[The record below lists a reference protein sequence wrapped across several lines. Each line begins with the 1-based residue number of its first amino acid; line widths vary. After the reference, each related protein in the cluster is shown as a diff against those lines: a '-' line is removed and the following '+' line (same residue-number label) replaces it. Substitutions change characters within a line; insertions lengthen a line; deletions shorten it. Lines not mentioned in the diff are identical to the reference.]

1 MKDNLELERKDIR
14 IDPELEVDDDNQKQI
29 NFMVDAFFDVD
40 KKFNININDEEGT
53 WLNIWGFY
61 NPFDDELKIKCQIS
75 RDIDNDEWFDYFE
88 IGEGMKYDEAKMQA
102 DIEKYGLY
110 TYEDFAEYV
119 TYEQFIAFNGPYLK
133 VLVGRGVVTYE
144 QILDLIATYVNN

>member
-1 MKDNLELERKDIR
+1 MKENLELERKDIR

-75 RDIDNDEWFDYFE
+75 RDIDNDECFKYAPTAEESKLIKDMVAERIQRYHNETPQEFCQSVWDE
-88 IGEGMKYDEAKMQA
+88 GETEGPVMGGM
-102 DIEKYGLY
+102 
-110 TYEDFAEYV
+110 
-119 TYEQFIAFNGPYLK
+119 
-133 VLVGRGVVTYE
+133 
-144 QILDLIATYVNN
+144 

>member
-1 MKDNLELERKDIR
+1 MKENLELERKDIR

-75 RDIDNDEWFDYFE
+75 RDIDNDEWKLIKDMVAERIQRYHNETPQEFCQSVWDE
-88 IGEGMKYDEAKMQA
+88 GETEGPVMGGM
-102 DIEKYGLY
+102 
-110 TYEDFAEYV
+110 
-119 TYEQFIAFNGPYLK
+119 
-133 VLVGRGVVTYE
+133 
-144 QILDLIATYVNN
+144 

>member
-14 IDPELEVDDDNQKQI
+14 IDPELGVDDDNQKQI

-75 RDIDNDEWFDYFE
+75 RDIDNDEWFDYE
-88 IGEGMKYDEAKMQA
+88 PTQEESKLIKDMLAEH
-102 DIEKYGLY
+102 IEKRYKQ
-110 TYEDFAEYV
+110 TPEDFCQSVWE
-119 TYEQFIAFNGPYLK
+119 TDEMQGPN
-133 VLVGRGVVTYE
+133 RGGM
-144 QILDLIATYVNN
+144 

>member
-1 MKDNLELERKDIR
+1 MKENLELERKDIR

-61 NPFDDELKIKCQIS
+61 NPFPLPC
-75 RDIDNDEWFDYFE
+75 
-88 IGEGMKYDEAKMQA
+88 
-102 DIEKYGLY
+102 L
-110 TYEDFAEYV
+110 
-119 TYEQFIAFNGPYLK
+119 
-133 VLVGRGVVTYE
+133 
-144 QILDLIATYVNN
+144 

>member
-1 MKDNLELERKDIR
+1 MTITK
-14 IDPELEVDDDNQKQI
+14 KQI

-75 RDIDNDEWFDYFE
+75 RDIDNDEWFDYEPTAEESKLIKDMVAERVQRYHNETPQEFCQSVWDE
-88 IGEGMKYDEAKMQA
+88 GETEGPVMGGM
-102 DIEKYGLY
+102 
-110 TYEDFAEYV
+110 
-119 TYEQFIAFNGPYLK
+119 
-133 VLVGRGVVTYE
+133 
-144 QILDLIATYVNN
+144 